1 MTENKIPDGFTVGT
15 FGPYSQHCGP
25 LMYKQELSSEG
36 NIIKGWVGLLLEEK
50 HVGGNNRG
58 HGGLLMTLLD
68 EVMGMNACF
77 HRDLQPCVTVSMQT
91 QFFAPMEIGEF
102 IWAEAHITH
111 STATLAFVEGKA
123 WINDKLI
130 GNANGTWKYIKRHSS

>member
-1 MTENKIPDGFTVGT
+1 MSDSKIPAGFTVGT

-25 LMYKQELSSEG
+25 LMYKQEFDDDG
-36 NIIKGWVGLLLEEK
+36 KIVKGWVGLLLEEK

-58 HGGLLMTLLD
+58 HGGLLMTILD

-77 HRDLQPCVTVSMQT
+77 HRNMLPCVTISMQT
-91 QFFAPMEIGEF
+91 QFFAAMEIGEF
-102 IWAEAHITH
+102 LWAEAHITH

-123 WINDKLI
+123 WCNEKLI
-130 GNANGTWKYIKRHSS
+130 GNANGTWKYLKRK